1 MGPARPKSAHWW
13 GKEHARCF
21 LPWRF
26 ESSQTHE
33 PGRKVRQ
40 VDRACPWQR
49 SFQELWTPLRA
60 RPQLR
65 QAELQ
70 QLQACCLQ
78 RSLDISGSYPRGW
91 GLRSFKA
98 LRPIWSLRSIFLEEL
113 SQPSTSGSLIVQS
126 LSHVRLCAT
135 PWTVAHQA
143 PLSVGFST
151 QEYWSGVPLPS
162 PISMHKPA

>member
-60 RPQLR
+60 RPQRR

-126 LSHVRLCAT
+126 LMFSPTMCDPVDCSPSGSSVRGISQTSILEWVAT
-135 PWTVAHQA
+135 
-143 PLSVGFST
+143 SFSRI
-151 QEYWSGVPLPS
+151 L
-162 PISMHKPA
+162 